1 MKKIKEITI
10 IGPGLIGASL
20 GLALKKNK
28 VVNKINGIDTN
39 KDNIKSAIKI
49 KAIDYDLKK
58 IDQKIAKSNLIIL
71 CTPVGKFKSIIRLLE
86 PYITDNNVVTDVGS
100 VKNIFKKKNMILTK
114 KKLDIVP
121 AHPIAGTEFSGAL
134 NAKDDLFNNKWCILT
149 PLKKS
154 KNLKLVK
161 FMWESV
167 GMKVSLMSPEE
178 HDEIM
183 SVTSHLPHL
192 IAFTIVSTAFNLNP
206 KEKKRLLNFSAGGFR
221 DFTRIGSSDPEMW
234 KDIFLNNKKYILK
247 TLTKFINDLG
257 SFKSLI
263 ENDEATKIYKFI
275 KKTKSIRKK
284 IITLDQS

>member
-1 MKKIKEITI
+1 MKILNEITI

-28 VVNKINGIDTN
+28 LVKKINGIDSN
-39 KDNIKSAIKI
+39 KENIKSAIKI
-49 KAIDYDLKK
+49 KAIDCDLKK
-58 IDQKIAKSNLIIL
+58 IDQRISKSDLIII
-71 CTPVGKFKSIIRLLE
+71 CTPVGKFEKIIEALE
-86 PYITDNNVVTDVGS
+86 PYVTKNNIITDVGS
-100 VKNIFKKKNMILTK
+100 VKSIFKKNTIISKIQHLE
-114 KKLDIVP
+114 IIP
-121 AHPIAGTEFSGAL
+121 AHPIAGTELSGAV
-134 NAKDDLFNNKWCILT
+134 NAKVNLFNNKWCILT
-149 PLKKS
+149 PINKS
-154 KNLKLVK
+154 KNIKKVK
-161 FMWESV
+161 YIWESI

-234 KDIFLNNKKYILK
+234 KDIFLNNKEYILK
-247 TLTKFINDLG
+247 TLTKFIDDL
-257 SFKSLI
+257 SFFKNMI
-263 ENDEATKIYKFI
+263 ENNEASNIHKFI

-284 IITLDQS
+284 IISLDQN